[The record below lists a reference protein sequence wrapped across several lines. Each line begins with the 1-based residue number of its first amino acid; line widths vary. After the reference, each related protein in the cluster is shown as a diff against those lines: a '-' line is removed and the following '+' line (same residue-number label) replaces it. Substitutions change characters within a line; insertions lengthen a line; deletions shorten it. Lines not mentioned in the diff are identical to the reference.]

1 MFLCCHVLFC
11 VQVKV
16 PGRDRSEDGL
26 SDIARKQ
33 QTVRE
38 KQTDTDVESKFGVCL
53 CHPALIN

>member
-1 MFLCCHVLFC
+1 MLFC